1 MKKNN
6 THQNTENQIPILAK
20 KNERRPI
27 RKAMLLIFLI
37 LILFIGFLYIQQMLL
52 DLEAIAIVQAKQ
64 TAAANNESS
73 HEIIPDATKT
83 IDAIETKI
91 TKSSLSGSLDMNSI
105 HTATVAAQLTSVA
118 EFQMTVTPSQ

>member
-1 MKKNN
+1 
-6 THQNTENQIPILAK
+6 
-20 KNERRPI
+20 
-27 RKAMLLIFLI
+27 
-37 LILFIGFLYIQQMLL
+37 MLL

-64 TAAANNESS
+64 TAAATNESS

-83 IDAIETKI
+83 TDAIETKI
-91 TKSSLSGSLDMNSI
+91 TKSPLSGSLDMNSI